1 MSHRLPAFSKR
12 TKILA
17 TMGPASST
25 PEAIEQLISAGVNC
39 FRLNFSHGSPEEHM
53 GRAEAVRSAATKLGV
68 HVGILGDLQGPKIRI
83 CKFAED
89 PIELQTGDNFAL
101 DTELDESAGN
111 STEVSVL
118 YKDLATDCN
127 PGDRLLL
134 DDGRLEL
141 KVESI
146 SGGRIETTVTQGG
159 TLSNNKGINLSGG
172 GLSAPALT
180 EKDYKDMETAVNIG
194 VDFLAI
200 SFPKTSADMITAR
213 EAAEKLGF
221 KGKLVAKIERAESLT
236 SDKILDDLILASD
249 VVMVARGD
257 LGVEIGDAALVGV
270 QKRIILRA
278 RQLNKTVI
286 TATQM
291 MESMIESPLP
301 TRAEVSDVANAVL
314 DGTDAVMLSAETA
327 VGKYPVKC
335 IEAMTRI
342 INGAERERLNKVSQ
356 HRMDRQFES
365 IDETIAM
372 AAMYAANH
380 MGNTKAIVS
389 LTETGTTPIL
399 MSRIRSGIPIYTL
412 SRNAEALRRLSL
424 VRGAFTHLI
433 DFDQIDGVAKTIQ
446 ASLAMLKSK
455 EVLES
460 GDRIL
465 VSIGDSLGE
474 TGQTNT
480 LKVLSV

>member
-1 MSHRLPAFSKR
+1 MNHSPPGLAKR

-17 TMGPASST
+17 TMGPANSSN
-25 PEAIEQLISAGVNC
+25 EVIEQLIKAGVNC
-39 FRLNFSHGSPEEHM
+39 FRLNFSHGAPEEHM
-53 GRAEAVRSAATKLGV
+53 ARAESVRSAAKKLRV

-83 CKFAED
+83 CKFAD
-89 PIELQTGDNFAL
+89 GPIELHEGDSFAL
-101 DTELDESAGN
+101 DVNLDESAGN
-111 STEVSVL
+111 VKEVGVL
-118 YKDLATDCN
+118 YKDLAKDCN
-127 PGDRLLL
+127 PGDQLLL
-134 DDGRLEL
+134 DDGRLAL
-141 KVESI
+141 RVESI
-146 SGGRIETTVTQGG
+146 SSGRIETRVVQGG

-180 EKDYKDMETAVNIG
+180 EKDYRDMQTAVDIG

-200 SFPKTSADMITAR
+200 SFPKTAEDMITAR
-213 EAAEKLGF
+213 EAALKLGYR
-221 KGKLVAKIERAESLT
+221 GKLVAKIERAESLAT
-236 SDKILDDLILASD
+236 AQTLDDLILASD

-278 RQLNKTVI
+278 RQLNRTVI

-291 MESMIESPLP
+291 MESMIDNPLP

-327 VGKYPVKC
+327 VGKYPIHC

-342 INGAERERLNKVSQ
+342 ILGAERERVSQVSQ
-356 HRMDRQFES
+356 HRMDREFES

-380 MGNTKAIVS
+380 MGNTKAIVA
-389 LTETGTTPIL
+389 LTESGTTPIL
-399 MSRIRSGIPIYTL
+399 MSRIRSGIPIYSL

-433 DFDQIDGVAKTIQ
+433 DFECSDSAGQTIN
-446 ASLAMLKSK
+446 ASVTMLKHK
-455 EVLES
+455 GALEE

-465 VSIGDSLGE
+465 CSVGDSMGE
-474 TGQTNT
+474 IGQTNT

>member
-1 MSHRLPAFSKR
+1 MNQPLAAPAKR
-12 TKILA
+12 TKILS
-17 TMGPASST
+17 TMGPASSD
-25 PEAIEQLISAGVNC
+25 PEVVEQLINAGVNC
-39 FRLNFSHGSPEEHM
+39 FRLNFSHGSPEEHLR
-53 GRAEAVRSAATKLGV
+53 RAETVRAAAKKLGV
-68 HVGILGDLQGPKIRI
+68 HTGILGDLQGPKIRI
-83 CKFAED
+83 CKFSGG
-89 PIELQTGDNFAL
+89 PVELNPGDSFSL
-101 DTELDESAGN
+101 DADLDESAGN
-111 STEVSVL
+111 ASEVGVL
-118 YKDLATDCN
+118 YKDLARDCN

-141 KVESI
+141 QVESI
-146 SGGRIETTVTQGG
+146 VGGRIETRVILGG
-159 TLSNNKGINLSGG
+159 RLSDNKGINLSGG

-180 EKDYKDMETAVNIG
+180 EKDHRDMKTAVAIG

-200 SFPKTSADMITAR
+200 SFPKTAEDMIAAR
-213 EAAEKLGF
+213 AAANKLGYR
-221 KGKLVAKIERAESLT
+221 GKLVSKIERAESLASEAT
-236 SDKILDDLILASD
+236 LDALISASD

-278 RQLNKTVI
+278 RQLNKPVI

-291 MESMIESPLP
+291 MESMIEHQMP

-342 INGAERERLNKVSQ
+342 ILGAERERITQVSQ
-356 HRMDRQFES
+356 HRLDRQFET

-380 MGNTKAIVS
+380 MDNTRAIVA
-389 LTETGTTPIL
+389 LTESGTTPIL
-399 MSRIRSGIPIYTL
+399 MSRIRSGIPIQAL
-412 SRNAEALRRLSL
+412 SRNSEALRRLSL
-424 VRGAFTHLI
+424 VRGTFTHLI
-433 DFDQIDGVAKTIQ
+433 DFDEGHSVAETIR
-446 ASLAMLKSK
+446 ASLRILKEK
-455 EVLES
+455 GLLAP

-465 VSIGDSLGE
+465 CSIGDSIGE
-474 TGQTNT
+474 IGQTNT
-480 LKVLSV
+480 LKVLRV